1 MRTASIVLVKVNDL
15 RVMLP
20 PVVTMLIISGWF
32 KLTNFSAYENAA
44 LKRLAPIIY
53 DLSVGFLDVYGLL
66 LLGAGSVVLIGQF
79 RRDRAEAS
87 ASTDR
92 APVSETIGQRFV
104 QGIPKT
110 ANEKGST
117 NSTCG

>member
-1 MRTASIVLVKVNDL
+1 MRTASVVLAKVSDL

-20 PVVTMLIISGWF
+20 PVVTMLMISGWL
-32 KLTNFSAYENAA
+32 KLTNSPAYENAA
-44 LKRLAPIIY
+44 LKRLVPIIY

-79 RRDRAEAS
+79 KRDRAEAS

-92 APVSETIGQRFV
+92 TPVSETIGQRVV
-104 QGIPKT
+104 QGTPKR
-110 ANEKGST
+110 AKENGSA
-117 NSTCG
+117 NSTCS